1 MAYNSSGV
9 EYQFLKNYNTALEF
23 FKLAV
28 QTAQKIPSA
37 GKLIEFMENSYREAE
52 KKLKSK
58 DKIEGSQYEY
68 KNLPSVTRGNA
79 FRNKSTP
86 PPPLLYKSKLR
97 FLTGDRLTP
106 MYTRKHM
113 NETKE
118 NIKISKTL
126 ENIQNKIGFL
136 QTKLENFHKCVAP
149 LKDIK
154 DNDELNESFSM
165 ASIENF
171 TIFNKRNAAAKKIQK
186 FFRKYLDK
194 QKASVRSDKRL
205 YFTRHL

>member
-1 MAYNSSGV
+1 
-9 EYQFLKNYNTALEF
+9 
-23 FKLAV
+23 
-28 QTAQKIPSA
+28 
-37 GKLIEFMENSYREAE
+37 
-52 KKLKSK
+52 
-58 DKIEGSQYEY
+58 
-68 KNLPSVTRGNA
+68 
-79 FRNKSTP
+79 
-86 PPPLLYKSKLR
+86 
-97 FLTGDRLTP
+97 
-106 MYTRKHM
+106 M